1 MLTGFR
7 LSTPCRS
14 FRSRVLCSRASVS
27 VATCKSQ
34 VTSAIGTR
42 EQADRHT
49 DCQTDIPF
57 SLSLSLS
64 LCVCVCVCVRA
75 SAEAAAQ
82 QHCVAQTQGSQQAL
96 IVAVVWLYCSSLGL
110 RTCVLLHTY
119 SRRGTLLPHAVRCV
133 RFFRRLC
140 LRLFRACMKYLGNR

>member
-1 MLTGFR
+1 MFILTGFR
-7 LSTPCRS
+7 LSTPCGS
-14 FRSRVLCSRASVS
+14 FRSRALCSRASVS

-49 DCQTDIPF
+49 DCQTDIPL

-64 LCVCVCVCVRA
+64 LCVCVCVRA

-82 QHCVAQTQGSQQAL
+82 QHCVAQTQGSEQAL
-96 IVAVVWLYCSSLGL
+96 IVAVV
-110 RTCVLLHTY
+110 
-119 SRRGTLLPHAVRCV
+119 
-133 RFFRRLC
+133 
-140 LRLFRACMKYLGNR
+140 